1 MHMVVQKTI
10 NNLKDRPKDERQ
22 VVAIGFAGTVVL
34 VLIVAWGF
42 FFLKS
47 LRQEQVSAGQ
57 QFDIPQDTGSIPV
70 TQTYQA
76 YDATVKSDQFGQPS
90 MQ

>member
-1 MHMVVQKTI
+1 MVVQKTI

-34 VLIVAWGF
+34 VLIVAWAF

-47 LRQEQVSAGQ
+47 LRQEQAASGQ
-57 QFDIPQDTGSIPV
+57 IYDIPHDTGNIPV

-76 YDATVKSDQFGQPS
+76 YDTSVQEDQFGQPV
-90 MQ
+90 MH

>member
-1 MHMVVQKTI
+1 MALQNHVDK
-10 NNLKDRPKDERQ
+10 LKDRPKDERQ

-34 VLIVAWGF
+34 ILIVAWGF

-57 QFDIPQDTGSIPV
+57 QFEIPQETGNIPV

-76 YDATVKSDQFGQPS
+76 YDTGVQSDQFGQ
-90 MQ
+90 QIAQ